1 MTAGKILITGA
12 GGYLGQRLAERVLA
26 TSDASVVL
34 WVHGRPDAPPPV
46 PPALAGHGDRV
57 AIAAGELGEP
67 GAFAAVD
74 PGALTHI
81 VHAAAVTRFNVEAD
95 LADRVN
101 LGGARQVFDLA
112 TRCPRLEHL
121 VQVSTVYAAGLR
133 DGEIAEAPLERAPRF
148 ANHYE
153 RSKWEAERLLLDE
166 YDHLPATIARVATV
180 IADDLGGPVTQ
191 KNAVHNT
198 LRLLFHGLLS
208 LVPGEAAT
216 PVYFVTG
223 RLVVDALA
231 ALVLGEVRPPVVHV
245 SHDAGESATLGEL
258 VDVAFEVFENDPG
271 FRARRLLRPLLVD
284 AESFELLVSGIDG
297 FGGDAVRQALA
308 SVAPF
313 ARQLFSPKQVRNE
326 RLRALV
332 ADYAAPPPAEL
343 VRRTVETL
351 VQTRWGRAGA
361 RTAERMDA

>member
-1 MTAGKILITGA
+1 MSSRVLVTGA
-12 GGYLGQRLAERVLA
+12 GGYIGQRLAARVLEA
-26 TSDASVVL
+26 SDAMVVL
-34 WVHGRPDAPPPV
+34 WLHGDPVAPPPV
-46 PPALAGHGDRV
+46 PASLARYGARV
-57 AIAAGELGEP
+57 QVAAGELGEP
-67 GAFAAVD
+67 GAFAGVD
-74 PGALTHI
+74 PNELTHI

-101 LGGARQVFDLA
+101 LGGARQVYELA
-112 TRCPRLEHL
+112 SRCPKLEHL

-133 DGEIAEAPLERAPRF
+133 DGAIAELPLDRAPRF

-153 RSKWEAERLLLDE
+153 RSKWEAEQLLLSQ
-166 YDHLPATIARVATV
+166 YAHLPSTIARVATV
-180 IADDLGGPVTQ
+180 IADELGGPVSQ

-223 RLVVDALA
+223 QLVVDALA
-231 ALVLGEVRPPVVHV
+231 ALVLGTQRPRIVHI
-245 SHDAGESATLGEL
+245 SHSAEESATLGEL
-258 VDVAFEVFENDPG
+258 VDVAFDVFAANEG
-271 FRARRLLRPLLVD
+271 FRARRLLKPLLVD

-313 ARQLFSPKQVRNE
+313 ARQLFSAKRVHNDQ
-326 RLRALV
+326 LRAV
-332 ADYAAPPPAEL
+332 MPSYVAPPPAEL

-351 VQTRWGRAGA
+351 VETRWGRARA
-361 RTAERMDA
+361 

>member
-1 MTAGKILITGA
+1 MASRILITGA
-12 GGYLGQRLAERVLA
+12 GGYVGQRLAERLLEA
-26 TSDASVVL
+26 SDATVVL
-34 WVHGRPDAPPPV
+34 WLHGDPAAPPPA
-46 PPALAGHGDRV
+46 PPALARFGARV
-57 AIAAGELGEP
+57 EVAAGELGAP
-67 GAFAAVD
+67 DAFAGVD
-74 PGALTHI
+74 PSELTHI

-101 LGGARQVFDLA
+101 LGGARQVYELA
-112 TRCPRLEHL
+112 ARCPRLVHL

-133 DGEIAEAPLERAPRF
+133 EGEIAEAPLDRAPRF

-153 RSKWEAERLLLDE
+153 RSKWEAEQLLLDQ
-166 YDHLPATIARVATV
+166 YPQLPATIARVATV
-180 IADDLGGPVTQ
+180 IVDDLGGPVTQ

-208 LVPGEAAT
+208 LVPGEATT

-223 RLVVDALA
+223 QLVVDALA
-231 ALVLGEVRPPVVHV
+231 ALVLGTHRPRIVHI
-245 SHDAGESATLGEL
+245 SHAADESATLGEL
-258 VDVAFEVFENDPG
+258 VDVAYDVFEADAG
-271 FRARRLLRPLLVD
+271 FRARRLLKPLLVD

-313 ARQLFSPKQVRNE
+313 ARQLFSTKRVRNDE
-326 RLRALV
+326 LRALMPG
-332 ADYAAPPPAEL
+332 YAPPPPAEL

-351 VQTRWGRAGA
+351 VETRWGKARA
-361 RTAERMDA
+361 

>member
-1 MTAGKILITGA
+1 MSKLVLLTGA
-12 GGYLGQRLAERVLA
+12 GGYIGQRLAERLLD

-34 WVHGRPDAPPPV
+34 WLHGDSAAPPPV
-46 PPALAGHGDRV
+46 PASLARFGDRV
-57 AIAAGELGEP
+57 QVAAGELGEP
-67 GAFAAVD
+67 GAFAGVD
-74 PGALTHI
+74 PSELTHI
-81 VHAAAVTRFNVEAD
+81 VHAAAVTRFNVESE

-101 LGGARQVFDLA
+101 LGGARQVYELA
-112 TRCPRLEHL
+112 SRCPKLEHL

-133 DGEIAEAPLERAPRF
+133 DGDIAEQPLDRAARF

-153 RSKWEAERLLLDE
+153 RSKWEAEQLLLTQ
-166 YDHLPATIARVATV
+166 YANLPATIARVATV
-180 IADDLGGPVTQ
+180 IVDDLGGPVTQ

-223 RLVVDALA
+223 QLVVDALA
-231 ALVLGEVRPPVVHV
+231 ALVLGAQRPRIVHI
-245 SHDAGESATLGEL
+245 SYSANESATLGEL
-258 VDVAFEVFENDPG
+258 VDVAFDVFAADAG
-271 FRARRLLRPLLVD
+271 FRSRRLLKPLLVD
-284 AESFELLVSGIDG
+284 AESFEMLVSGIDG

-313 ARQLFSPKQVRNE
+313 ARQLFSAKQVRNDQ
-326 RLRALV
+326 LRTVIPDYV
-332 ADYAAPPPAEL
+332 APQPAEL

-351 VQTRWGRAGA
+351 VETRWGRARA
-361 RTAERMDA
+361 

>member
-1 MTAGKILITGA
+1 MADRVLITGA
-12 GGYLGQRLAERVLA
+12 GGYLGLRLAERLLA
-26 TSDASVVL
+26 TSAASLVL
-34 WVHGRPDAPPPV
+34 WLHGDPAAPPAV
-46 PPALAGHGDRV
+46 PPALARFADRIE
-57 AIAAGELGEP
+57 IAAGELGEP

-74 PGALTHI
+74 PSALTHI
-81 VHAAAVTRFNVEAD
+81 VHAAAVTRFNVESD

-101 LGGARQVFDLA
+101 LGGARQVYELA
-112 TRCPRLEHL
+112 SRAPKLAHL

-133 DGEIAEAPLERAPRF
+133 DGEIAEVPLDRAARF

-153 RSKWEAERLLLDE
+153 RSKWQAEQLLLED
-166 YDHLPATIARVATV
+166 YPHLPATIARVATV
-180 IADDLGGPVTQ
+180 IADDLGGPVSQ

-223 RLVVDALA
+223 QLVVDALA
-231 ALVLGEVRPPVVHV
+231 ALVLGTRKPRIVHI
-245 SHDAGESATLGEL
+245 SHAADESATLGEL
-258 VDVAFEVFENDPG
+258 VDVAFDVFAADDG
-271 FRARRLLRPLLVD
+271 FRARRLLKPLLVD

-297 FGGDAVRQALA
+297 FGGDAVRQELA

-313 ARQLFSPKQVRNE
+313 ARQRFSAKHVRNDE
-326 RLRALV
+326 LRALIPG
-332 ADYAAPPPAEL
+332 YAAPPPTEL

-351 VQTRWGRAGA
+351 VETRWGKARA
-361 RTAERMDA
+361 

>member
-1 MTAGKILITGA
+1 MTQRVLVTGA
-12 GGYLGQRLAERVLA
+12 GGYLGHRLAAQLLVR
-26 TSDASVVL
+26 SDASVVL
-34 WVHGRPDAPPPV
+34 YVHGDPVEPPD
-46 PPALAGHGDRV
+46 PPAALARFGERV
-57 AIAAGELGEP
+57 EMAAGELCAP
-67 GAFAAVD
+67 DAFASVD
-74 PGALTHI
+74 ARGLTHI
-81 VHAAAVTRFNVEAD
+81 VHAAAVTRFNVEAE

-101 LGGARQVFDLA
+101 LGGARQVYELA
-112 TRCPRLEHL
+112 SRCPRLEHL

-133 DGEIAEAPLERAPRF
+133 DGEVAEVPLDRAPRF

-166 YDHLPATIARVATV
+166 YAHLPATIARVATV
-180 IADDLGGPVTQ
+180 IADELGGPVSQ

-223 RLVVDALA
+223 KLVVDALA
-231 ALVLGEVRPPVVHV
+231 ALVLGAQRPRVVHI
-245 SHDAGESATLGEL
+245 SHAANESATLGEL
-258 VDVAFEVFENDPG
+258 VDVAFDVFAADPG
-271 FRARRLLRPLLVD
+271 FRARRLLKPLLVD

-313 ARQLFSPKQVRNE
+313 ARQLFSAKHVQNDE
-326 RLRALV
+326 LRALLP
-332 ADYAAPPPAEL
+332 DYAAPPPTEL

-351 VQTRWGRAGA
+351 VETRWGKARA
-361 RTAERMDA
+361 

>member
-1 MTAGKILITGA
+1 MPDRVLITGA
-12 GGYLGQRLAERVLA
+12 AGYVGHRLAERLLE

-34 WVHGRPDAPPPV
+34 WMHGEPSAPPPV
-46 PPALAGHGDRV
+46 PAAFTRFRGRV
-57 AIAAGELGEP
+57 ETAAGELGAP
-67 GAFAAVD
+67 GAFDAID
-74 PGALTHI
+74 TSELTHI

-101 LGGARQVFDLA
+101 LGGARQVYELA
-112 TRCPRLEHL
+112 SRCDKLEHL
-121 VQVSTVYAAGLR
+121 IQVSTVYAAGLR
-133 DGEIAEAPLERAPRF
+133 DGEIAETPLARAPRF

-153 RSKWEAERLLLDE
+153 RSKWEAEQLLLE
-166 YDHLPATIARVATV
+166 HYAHLPATIARVATV
-180 IADDLGGPVTQ
+180 IADDLGGPVSQ
-191 KNAVHNT
+191 QNAVHNT

-208 LVPGEAAT
+208 LVPGDAAT

-231 ALVLGEVRPPVVHV
+231 ALVLGEHRPRVVHV
-245 SHDAGESATLGEL
+245 SHGRSDSATLGDL
-258 VDVAFEVFENDPG
+258 VDITYDVFAADAG
-271 FRARRLLRPLLVD
+271 FRARRLLKPLLVD

-313 ARQLFSPKQVRNE
+313 ARQLFSAKQVKNDE
-326 RLRALV
+326 LRALMPG
-332 ADYAAPPPAEL
+332 YAAPPPGEL

-351 VQTRWGRAGA
+351 VATRWGRARA
-361 RTAERMDA
+361 